1 MIEEYLQGSV
11 GQLLERA
18 RSLQGA
24 ISKPFPPEFRALVQ
38 TCRNEVNV
46 LIDQFGKL
54 LTDPRFKKANVQE
67 TRLRVFQRLVKD
79 LDFIECVG
87 FAALTR
93 INDEDK
99 ALTKLI
105 GDITEEIRFPL
116 IPPVACCQSHHSDY
130 FGAFT
135 MLGLVHV
142 PLLEARFLLHLPDLY
157 HELCHFILT
166 EENNPVAERY
176 QQALERAISAATG
189 HLAPMLAG
197 SSRGPKAARDLAL
210 AWTTCWLDSWGK
222 ELFCDLF
229 GVLAVGPAYAWAHL
243 HLCAKS
249 GQDPYAVTSPTHP
262 PDEAR
267 FEVLLTAL
275 SHLKYQ
281 REASLIEKKW
291 RGLHALKKTKNTAD
305 YANCFPRSVLRKSA
319 EEAIQAYAGMN
330 CRVSAARSGFRVH
343 DLLNEAWEVFW
354 KSPQQYANWEKK
366 NYLRLLKEK

>member
-24 ISKPFPPEFRALVQ
+24 ISKPFPPDFRALVQ

-46 LIDQFGKL
+46 LIDHFGKL

-93 INDEDK
+93 ILDEDK

-105 GDITEEIRFPL
+105 SDITEEIRFPL
-116 IPPVACCQSHHSDY
+116 IAPVACCQSRHSDY

-142 PLLEARFLLHLPDLY
+142 PLLEPRFLLHLPDLY

-189 HLAPMLAG
+189 HLAPM
-197 SSRGPKAARDLAL
+197 
-210 AWTTCWLDSWGK
+210 
-222 ELFCDLF
+222 
-229 GVLAVGPAYAWAHL
+229 
-243 HLCAKS
+243 
-249 GQDPYAVTSPTHP
+249 
-262 PDEAR
+262 
-267 FEVLLTAL
+267 
-275 SHLKYQ
+275 
-281 REASLIEKKW
+281 
-291 RGLHALKKTKNTAD
+291 
-305 YANCFPRSVLRKSA
+305 
-319 EEAIQAYAGMN
+319 
-330 CRVSAARSGFRVH
+330 
-343 DLLNEAWEVFW
+343 
-354 KSPQQYANWEKK
+354 
-366 NYLRLLKEK
+366 